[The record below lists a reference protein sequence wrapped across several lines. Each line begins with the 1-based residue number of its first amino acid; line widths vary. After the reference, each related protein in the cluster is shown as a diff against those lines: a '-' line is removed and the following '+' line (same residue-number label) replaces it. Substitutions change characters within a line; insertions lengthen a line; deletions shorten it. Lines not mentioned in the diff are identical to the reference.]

1 MKIFNL
7 LPLAA
12 LALLASACSNSSE
25 ETATENNTVI
35 SETPAHDK
43 IVSDQETEKRERNYK
58 ILLEHIKIAPDSVS
72 YLIDINEEEAIKL
85 GIDKEYYQST
95 AEQIRATNEALKEGI
110 ERGDS
115 VELMDFKNLEIPE

>member
-1 MKIFNL
+1 MKKINL

-12 LALLASACSNSSE
+12 LALFTSACTNSSE

-35 SETPAHDK
+35 SETTIHDK
-43 IVSDQETEKRERNYK
+43 IVSDPEVEKRDRNYK

-72 YLIDINEEEAIKL
+72 YIIDITEEEAIKL

-95 AEQIRATNEALKEGI
+95 AEQIRATNEALKEAVEHG
-110 ERGDS
+110 ES
-115 VELMDFKNLEIPE
+115 VETERA